1 MIFYMVHDAAKDGW
15 YKKAD
20 RKGNPGEW
28 VAQEIASVWTTKA
41 GATGAI
47 SSIRRYARRASFK
60 ADPEIVIIKPG
71 PTTKKI
77 TLVRADDWRG
87 LYIDGKLVE
96 EGHRVDTIDVLT
108 RLGIDAEQFWANDE
122 WLCDRGRLPED
133 LKDVVK
139 EGEKF

>member
-1 MIFYMVHDAAKDGW
+1 MVHDTVKGGW

-20 RKGNPGEW
+20 RKGSPGEW
-28 VAQEIASVWTTKA
+28 VSQETASVWTTKA

-47 SSIRRYARRASFK
+47 GSIRRYARRATFK

-133 LKDVVK
+133 LKDVIPEDTK
-139 EGEKF
+139 WNS